1 MKYHK
6 FPLKNPGSFTFDLC
20 KCFHISLPKL
30 ENCSIGLN
38 GDGLSMVVRAL
49 IIA

>member
-6 FPLKNPGSFTFDLC
+6 FPLENPGSFTFDLC
-20 KCFHISLPKL
+20 ICFHISLPKL
-30 ENCSIGLN
+30 ENCSNGLN
-38 GDGLSMVVRAL
+38 GDGLLMVVRTL